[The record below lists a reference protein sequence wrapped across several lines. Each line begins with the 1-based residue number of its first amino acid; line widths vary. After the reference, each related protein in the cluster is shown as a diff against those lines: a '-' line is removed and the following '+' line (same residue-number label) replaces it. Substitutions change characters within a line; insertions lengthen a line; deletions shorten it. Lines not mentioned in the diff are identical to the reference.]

1 MLSRLSLPHTL
12 ILPVLGYVSESLMKI
27 SSGEKLPSES
37 VPESE
42 GTVVQY
48 GVRIW
53 EIETTTCG
61 IDESLVLWIGKHM
74 MID

>member
-1 MLSRLSLPHTL
+1 
-12 ILPVLGYVSESLMKI
+12 MKI